1 MRGCNA
7 RACTRCASG
16 GRRSLAT
23 TAAPPS
29 LRPLRPADGQAQ
41 ISCAWGFTTSGGAK
55 GVGESTTSAVVISLV
70 AVFVLDFVLSFVFFQ
85 GQGDAL
91 KQLKG

>member
-1 MRGCNA
+1 MTCP
-7 RACTRCASG
+7 TI
-16 GRRSLAT
+16 
-23 TAAPPS
+23 APHFS
-29 LRPLRPADGQAQ
+29 VCLQ

-70 AVFVLDFVLSFVFFQ
+70 AVFVLDFILSFLFFQ